1 MEEFTTSNKAEDCD
15 KGTGDSED
23 RESRSHYFNPIFLCW
38 SNGFR
43 AGWSDRVVVV
53 DVDLLTAA
61 EVEIADI
68 CLAAGWKGQCPGWQ
82 CPGRGDTAE
91 DDFITI

>member
-15 KGTGDSED
+15 KGTSDTVH
-23 RESRSHYFNPIFLCW
+23 RESHSHYFNPIVLSW
-38 SNGFR
+38 HNGFG

-68 CLAAGWKGQCPGWQ
+68 CLAREEGSMSRVAVSRE
-82 CPGRGDTAE
+82 RGHTRG
-91 DDFITI
+91 